1 MTMTLDF
8 FLNRSGAV
16 LLIFTLSAAVAG
28 FFTRSPVW
36 RAAFGVA
43 GVVGALLI
51 AISTR
56 SAFEWTASAVERPSP
71 PGLLLLVVLAIATIM
86 NRHLATNAE
95 FRFGTLMLA
104 VAGLVLYPAA
114 VGFLDYDSYVL
125 GYSGYLLPAAVAVV
139 LAYAIYRGYFI
150 TALALNAAI
159 LAFLFGPR
167 QSLNLWDYV
176 VDPVAWIIATAAW
189 IAIAIRFLVV
199 RASTKKVLAP
209 A

>member
-1 MTMTLDF
+1 MTLDF
-8 FLNRSGAV
+8 LLNRSSAV
-16 LLIFTLSAAVAG
+16 LIIFTVAAAVAG
-28 FFTRSPVW
+28 LVTKSPAW
-36 RAAFGVA
+36 RAAFGIA
-43 GVVGALLI
+43 GVLGALLI

-56 SAFEWTASAVERPSP
+56 SVLEWTASAVERPSP
-71 PGLLLLVVLAIATIM
+71 PGLLLLVVLAIATIT
-86 NRHLATNAE
+86 NRQLAISAE

-125 GYSGYLLPAAVAVV
+125 GYSGYLLPAAIAVV

-150 TALALNAAI
+150 IALALNAAI
-159 LAFLFGPR
+159 FAFLFGAR

-176 VDPVAWIIATAAW
+176 VDPVAWIIATATW
-189 IAIAIRFLVV
+189 IAIAIKFLVV
-199 RASTKKVLAP
+199 RVSAKKALAP